1 MKASDVT
8 NLISALTKNTRETQP
23 NKIIDSSH
31 AYTDERTDSKR
42 RAEVNNFRYVGYRW
56 CASWNEFKRKRG
68 VNIYI
73 IK

>member
-8 NLISALTKNTRETQP
+8 NLISALTKNTRERQA

-42 RAEVNNFRYVGYRW
+42 RAVKSTIFGMWAIVGVLVGMNSNGRE
-56 CASWNEFKRKRG
+56 A
-68 VNIYI
+68 
-73 IK
+73 